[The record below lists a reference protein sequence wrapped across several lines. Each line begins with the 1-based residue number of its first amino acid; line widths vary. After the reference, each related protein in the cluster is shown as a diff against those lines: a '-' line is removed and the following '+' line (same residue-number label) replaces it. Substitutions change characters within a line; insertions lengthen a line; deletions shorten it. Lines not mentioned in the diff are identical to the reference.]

1 MKYFHFILSLFMN
14 DWKGVLMKWGVTFV
28 FDIAK
33 VAMIVIGLSFGLY
46 WANNTQIHIIKP
58 SPNKADES
66 KAKRKPLLPWRAD
79 LQDEAPVLIGKISLG
94 ADKAPDGT
102 PVRIGFPPSEDI
114 RNIGSHKDGYGMCVM
129 SSIEMAARWANL
141 ESFRGLRDWCAQEK
155 GGGYPAK
162 VDDQIERF
170 AKAQA
175 ENVEPSYL
183 QYEGDSLEFLQLVIK
198 TYRFAAVTY
207 SGRDGVRYKGKIAH
221 MVCLAHLD
229 DKWAAIY
236 DNNGKPGELIWMT
249 PKEFKDRWIG
259 GENGWVFAWTAP
271 PPPPKVVIP

>member
-1 MKYFHFILSLFMN
+1 MKYFHFILSFFFN
-14 DWKGVLMKWGVTFV
+14 DWRSVLMKWGVTFV
-28 FDIAK
+28 IDIAK

-79 LQDEAPVLIGKISLG
+79 LQDDAPALIGKISLG

-102 PVRIGFPPSEDI
+102 PVLIGFPPSEDI

-162 VDDQIERF
+162 VDDQIDRF
-170 AKAQA
+170 AKAQT

-207 SGRDGVRYKGKIAH
+207 SGRDGVRYKNKISH

-229 DKWAAIY
+229 NKWAAIY

-271 PPPPKVVIP
+271 PPPPKVEIP